1 MLLINSV
8 FAKLRHRSPMT
19 TVQAIVVLSIAL
31 QLATLSA
38 VVTYFTLQ
46 QRQLVLRDLAQN
58 RTTQALEKLQ
68 NHLDTHPVRSS
79 STTMLEATAGM
90 PIDMTEV
97 LAHRTEGRLLVFEAN
112 PSQPNRSKNAVQSP
126 AQMMGM
132 VPKLQQSYR
141 LGQVQN
147 LELRGEK
154 YYSQVTPWSDR
165 SGKTWHLAS
174 LVLEDDLQKVV
185 SKADRVTFLLAGA
198 GFMTATVLGLLS
210 GRQLTGRVRQS
221 LSRLEGLKRRSDERL
236 QRLIINV
243 PGVIYRA
250 VRDVHGVDRL
260 TYISSRCYEMY
271 EVSAEQVVANIQVL
285 SKLIAPEDVETMHL
299 LANRAIETLSSWRME
314 YKIRTASGQVKWLE
328 VSASPEVMHDGSIGW
343 DGVILDISD
352 RHRANDIVN
361 VYQTKLEETVKQ
373 RTAELEAANQEL
385 SLLVKIDGLTQIANR
400 RHFDQHLSDDWKR
413 LARSKKPLSLIMC
426 DVDYF
431 KRFNDSY
438 GHPEGDKVLQKIAE
452 ILKQVAKRSDD
463 LPARYGG
470 EEFAIVLPNTDLVGA
485 MQVAEK
491 IRQEVLALRINHV
504 GSSVNGFVTLSLG
517 IATVTPNEIAESVR
531 SPQELIKIADRAL
544 YQAKH
549 NGRNQSHVQDSRCL
563 VES

>member
-1 MLLINSV
+1 
-8 FAKLRHRSPMT
+8 MT
-19 TVQAIVVLSIAL
+19 TVQALVVLSIAL

-46 QRQLVLRDLAQN
+46 QRQLAVRDLAQS
-58 RTTQALEKLQ
+58 RTTQTLETLQ
-68 NHLDTHPVRSS
+68 DHLAEHPTRRFAG
-79 STTMLEATAGM
+79 MTAGT
-90 PIDMTEV
+90 IADMTP
-97 LAHRTEGRLLVFEAN
+97 LLTHRTEGRLLVFDPN
-112 PSQPNRSKNAVQSP
+112 PAPQNRSQNLSQTVGQTVSQTVGQTVA
-126 AQMMGM
+126 M
-132 VPKLQQSYR
+132 VPMLQKSHR
-141 LGQVQN
+141 LGQVQR
-147 LELRGEK
+147 LEFRGQNF
-154 YYSQVTPWSDR
+154 YSQVMPWSDR

-174 LVLEDDLQKVV
+174 LVLEQDLQNVI
-185 SKADRVTFLLAGA
+185 SKRDRITLLLAGA
-198 GFMTATVLGLLS
+198 GFFSAIGLGMLS
-210 GRQLTGRVRQS
+210 AGQLSRRVRQS

-250 VRDVHGVDRL
+250 VRDSDGVDRL

-271 EVSAEQVVANIQVL
+271 EVSAEQVVADSQVL
-285 SKLIAPEDVETMHL
+285 SKLIAPDDVETMHRC
-299 LANRAIETLSSWRME
+299 ANQAIETLSSWRME
-314 YKIRTASGQVKWLE
+314 YRICTASGQVKWLE
-328 VSASPEVMHDGSIGW
+328 VSASPEVMNDGSIGW

-352 RHRANDIVN
+352 RHRADDVVN
-361 VYQTKLEETVKQ
+361 LYRTKLEATVKQ
-373 RTAELEAANQEL
+373 RTAELEAANHEL

-413 LARSKKPLSLIMC
+413 LARSKQPLSLIMC

-438 GHPEGDKVLQKIAE
+438 GHPEGDKVLKKIAAV
-452 ILKQVAKRSDD
+452 LKEVLKRPDD

-491 IRQEVLALRINHV
+491 IRQEVLALRINHKT
-504 GSSVNGFVTLSLG
+504 SSVNGFVTLSLG
-517 IATVTPNEIAESVR
+517 IATVTPNDIAESVR
-531 SPQELIKIADRAL
+531 SPEDLIKIADRAL

-549 NGRNQSHVQDSRCL
+549 NGRNQSHVQDYRCL
-563 VES
+563 LQEQVS